1 MYPETD
7 YRLGQR
13 ARSGLG
19 GLGNQNS
26 EYQRQAAAAQAASIS
41 RDARNQEQYSAMYR
55 NGIGGQQR
63 TYSPPPAIAPPPN
76 HWSITLGVSAK
87 ATISEIK
94 AAYRRLAG
102 TAHPDHG
109 GSSDAMAK
117 LNDARDRALRER
129 KAA

>member
-1 MYPETD
+1 MTYPETD
-7 YRLGQR
+7 YRLGQQR
-13 ARSGLG
+13 TGRGWDGLQ
-19 GLGNQNS
+19 NQKA
-26 EYQRQAAAAQAASIS
+26 EYQRQQAYAQAASIS

-76 HWSITLGVSAK
+76 HWSVILGVSAK

-109 GSSDAMAK
+109 GSSDA
-117 LNDARDRALRER
+117 
-129 KAA
+129 